1 MNLHLLEG
9 DPSTGNLG
17 EDLLGGGGPH
27 EWFRVIV
34 VDFQV
39 VLDRGN
45 EVIHA
50 VEHAAADGLVGQV
63 PKPSFDQI
71 EP

>member
-1 MNLHLLEG
+1 LILHFLERDSSAG
-9 DPSTGNLG
+9 DLG

-27 EWFRVIV
+27 EWFRVVV

-45 EVIHA
+45 E
-50 VEHAAADGLVGQV
+50 
-63 PKPSFDQI
+63 FI
-71 EP
+71 EAYSAILIDV